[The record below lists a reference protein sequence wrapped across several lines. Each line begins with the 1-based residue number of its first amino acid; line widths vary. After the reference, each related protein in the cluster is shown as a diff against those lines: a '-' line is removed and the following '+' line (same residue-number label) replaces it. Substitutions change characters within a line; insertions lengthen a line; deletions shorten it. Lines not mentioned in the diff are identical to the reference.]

1 MSRVAIVKHPI
12 SIDRA
17 LPATIINRVFVK
29 SRSTLHVVLIA
40 VGLCVLA
47 AGLAISRGGSL
58 DELGQ
63 LALGLALVMA
73 AAIAG
78 GHLAARFGQP
88 AVLGELLAGM
98 LLGNLP
104 GLQPLRFLST
114 NSYLDIL
121 SQVGMLLLLFEVGLG
136 LSVRDLSAVGPS
148 SFAVAVI
155 GTIASVV
162 MGLLVGTLLLPTA
175 PAAAHLFLGAA
186 LAATSVGITARV
198 LRDTNA
204 SRAREAKII
213 LGAAV
218 VDDVLALV
226 LLGAVTAWVAPAVAG
241 SSATRSIG
249 ALAMKTVGFL
259 VLSVSLGAW
268 LTPGWFRHAARLR
281 APGALLAV
289 GLCFCFAL
297 AWAANAIGLAPLVG
311 AFAAGLVLED
321 THSELFVQRGERS
334 LGDLLQPMI
343 SFLVP
348 VFFVLV
354 GIRTNVSLLAH
365 PALLALALALTAAAI
380 TGKLACVAGVFAD
393 GARRL
398 TVAIGMVPRGEVT
411 LVFAALGS
419 TLRVG
424 DAPLLDER
432 GFASL
437 VAVVVLTTL
446 VTPPALKWS
455 LSRKARTSR
464 AARSVA

>member
-1 MSRVAIVKHPI
+1 MM
-12 SIDRA
+12 
-17 LPATIINRVFVK
+17 
-29 SRSTLHVVLIA
+29 SRSTLRVALVAAGVCL
-40 VGLCVLA
+40 LA
-47 AGLAISRGGSL
+47 AGLALSRGGSL

-63 LALGLALVMA
+63 LALALALVMT

-78 GHLAARFGQP
+78 GHLAAWLGQP
-88 AVLGELLAGM
+88 AVLGELIAGM

-104 GLQPLRFLST
+104 GLQALHFLGS

-121 SQVGMLLLLFEVGLG
+121 AQVGMVLLLFEVGLG
-136 LSVRDLSAVGPS
+136 LSVRDLSAVGTS
-148 SFAVAVI
+148 SFAVAAI
-155 GTIASVV
+155 GTVASVV
-162 MGLLVGTLLLPTA
+162 LGLAVGKLLIPVA
-175 PAAAHLFLGAA
+175 PPAAQLFLGAA
-186 LAATSVGITARV
+186 IAATSVGITARV

-204 SRAREAKII
+204 SRVREAKII

-226 LLGAVTAWVAPAVAG
+226 LLGAVTAWVQPSAAG
-241 SSATRSIG
+241 SSAVQSIG
-249 ALAMKTVGFL
+249 ALAMKTIGFL
-259 VLSVSLGAW
+259 VLSVSLGMW
-268 LTPGWFRHAARLR
+268 LTPAGFRHAAKLR
-281 APGALLAV
+281 TPGALLAV

-321 THSELFVQRGERS
+321 SHSELFVERGEPS
-334 LGDLLQPMI
+334 LGELLQPMI

-354 GIRTNVSLLAH
+354 GIRTNVGLLAQ
-365 PALLALALALTAAAI
+365 PTLLVLALALTAAAI
-380 TGKLACVAGVFAD
+380 AGKLACTVGVFAD
-393 GARRL
+393 GASRL

-424 DAPLLDER
+424 NAPLLDER
-432 GFASL
+432 GYASL

-455 LSRKARTSR
+455 LGRKPGASR

>member
-1 MSRVAIVKHPI
+1 
-12 SIDRA
+12 
-17 LPATIINRVFVK
+17 
-29 SRSTLHVVLIA
+29 VLIA
-40 VGLCVLA
+40 VGLCLLA
-47 AGLAISRGGSL
+47 AGLAISRSGSL
-58 DELGQ
+58 DELGR
-63 LALGLALVMA
+63 LALGLALLLPA
-73 AAIAG
+73 ALVG
-78 GHLAARFGQP
+78 GHIATRFGQP

-104 GLQPLRFLST
+104 GLQGLRSLGS

-121 SQVGMLLLLFEVGLG
+121 AQVGMLLLLFEVGLG
-136 LSVRDLSAVGPS
+136 LSVRDLSSVGPS
-148 SFAVAVI
+148 SFVVAVI
-155 GTIASVV
+155 GTVASVV
-162 MGLLVGTLLLPTA
+162 MGTLVAHFLMPAAPT
-175 PAAAHLFLGAA
+175 AAHLFLGAA
-186 LAATSVGITARV
+186 IAATSVGITARV
-198 LRDTNA
+198 LRDMNT
-204 SRAREAKII
+204 SRDREAKII

-226 LLGAVTAWVAPAVAG
+226 LLGAVTAWVTPAAAGMAP
-241 SSATRSIG
+241 G
-249 ALAMKTVGFL
+249 AAIAALPMKTVGFL
-259 VLSVSLGAW
+259 VLAVSLGTW
-268 LTPGWFRHAARLR
+268 LTPHWFEQAAKLR
-281 APGALLAV
+281 TQGALLGV
-289 GLCFCFAL
+289 GLCFCFLL
-297 AWAANAIGLAPLVG
+297 AWAANAIGLSPLVG

-334 LGDLLQPMI
+334 LGELLEPMI

-354 GIRTNVSLLAH
+354 GLRTNVSLLAH

-380 TGKLACVAGVFAD
+380 VGKLACAAGVFAD
-393 GARRL
+393 GAKRL

-432 GFASL
+432 GYAAL

-455 LSRKARTSR
+455 LGRKAGTSGD
-464 AARSVA
+464 ARSVA